1 MAQQKRQRRLATILA
16 ADIVD
21 FSAMMS
27 MDEPAT
33 TALITKHHEEVIDP
47 AIREH
52 DGRLA
57 KDTGNEFLAEFDS
70 PVEAVRCAVDIQQR
84 MIARNLA
91 SSLRTVHRI
100 GVNLGEI
107 ISGPDDISGDGA
119 DVAIHLQDFAGP
131 GGICISSAVYE
142 LVKNKLDAQYQSL
155 GEKQIKNVAQP
166 VRAYRVVP
174 DFVATVEAARP
185 EPRAPRRVTPASI
198 SIGVGLIVAVGA
210 GGLLWI
216 LFANHQPDRQATAS
230 KSIAAATDNV
240 TVALPPPAPSVAV
253 SPPPP
258 AVAVPPPPPT
268 VAAPPLPTPVVLEQK
283 PLAKGPPPAPKPTH
297 VDMPVYVP
305 PTPPPDRAAVAV
317 QPPIAAPAKTAAIE
331 PEMVPL
337 RGGEFRMGS
346 DDDPS
351 ERPIHVVT
359 IKPFSIGKFPVTVG
373 EWKQCVAAKACA
385 DLGSSNVGPSDDKMP
400 MANLSWRDAKQYVA
414 WLSDATKHNYR
425 LPTEAEWEY
434 AARGGTQT
442 KFWWGKEFIENM
454 ADCDGCEKAY
464 NPYRPTMIGSFKPNP
479 FGIYDMSSLVNEWV
493 EDCWHKNY
501 VGAPTDGAAWETGDC
516 GQHVL
521 RGGAWRNNS
530 NYARPSN
537 RDRYDATVRYFTHGF
552 RVAQ

>member
-1 MAQQKRQRRLATILA
+1 MVQQKRQRRLATILA

-21 FSAMMS
+21 FSTMMS
-27 MDEPAT
+27 KDEPAT
-33 TALITKHHEEVIDP
+33 TALITKHHEEIIDP
-47 AIREH
+47 AIRAH

-57 KDTGNEFLAEFDS
+57 KDTGNGFLAEFES
-70 PVEAVRCAVDIQQR
+70 PVEAVRCAVDIQQS
-84 MIARNLA
+84 MTARNLDI
-91 SSLRTVHRI
+91 SLRTVHRI
-100 GVNLGEI
+100 GINLGEI
-107 ISGPDDISGDGA
+107 IAGPDDISGVGA
-119 DVAIHLQDFAGP
+119 DVAMRLQEFAGP
-131 GGICISSAVYE
+131 GGICISSPVYE
-142 LVKNKLDAQYQSL
+142 LVKNKVDARYQSL
-155 GEKQIKNVAQP
+155 GDKQIQNVAQP

-174 DFVATVEAARP
+174 DFVETVKAVQPESRVVRRSTAAL
-185 EPRAPRRVTPASI
+185 I
-198 SIGVGLIVAVGA
+198 SIGVGLIIAAGA
-210 GGLLWI
+210 GGFVWI
-216 LFANHQPDRQATAS
+216 RLANEQPDRQAAAS
-230 KSIAAATDNV
+230 KSVAAATDNV
-240 TVALPPPAPSVAV
+240 TVALPPPAPPS
-253 SPPPP
+253 
-258 AVAVPPPPPT
+258 VAVPPPPPA
-268 VAAPPLPTPVVLEQK
+268 VAAPPPPPPAAVPAPPRTVVLERK
-283 PLAKGPPPAPKPTH
+283 PLAEEPPPAPKPAH

-305 PTPPPDRAAVAV
+305 PTPPPDRAAVV
-317 QPPIAAPAKTAAIE
+317 QPPLAAPAKTAVTD
-331 PEMVPL
+331 PEMVSL
-337 RGGEFRMGS
+337 RGGEFKMGS

-359 IKPFSIGKFPVTVG
+359 IKPFSIGKFPVTVS

-385 DLGSSNVGPSDDKMP
+385 DLGSSDVGPGDDKMP

-414 WLSDATKHNYR
+414 WLSDATKHTYR

-442 KFWWGKEFIENM
+442 KFWWGNAFIENM

-479 FGIYDMSSLVNEWV
+479 FGLYDMSSLVNEWV

-516 GQHVL
+516 GQRVL

-530 NYARPSN
+530 NYTRPSN